1 MFNSLPVIKKDGVNF
16 MSSVVLAKLCVPAL
30 TKTGKENKHQHG
42 DFMVKAI
49 NVLGSAFRN
58 FSERETYGNNNTRDI
73 LLLPEREACLMAMS
87 YSYELQAYV
96 FDEWQRIKNEVKQPA
111 LPTTY
116 LEALEKLL
124 ETEKEKIAISHERD
138 HAIKTKA
145 EISDKK
151 TATAMAT
158 ASVLSRKVKT
168 LESKLQ
174 DVGAYQSLIAAQLPQ
189 RIETELNDNAQTW
202 RVLIKI
208 SKDMNLPP
216 KKVID
221 ERYGAVNTY
230 HVDVINKFI
239 EDYL

>member
-1 MFNSLPVIKKDGVNF
+1 MNSIVSSSSNQAQT
-16 MSSVVLAKLCVPAL
+16 MSSREIASL
-30 TKTGKENKHQHG
+30 TGKNHYDVMG
-42 DFMVKAI
+42 DIRDIMDKSEKGNFLFEVKSVSYSIEGQARTYPEY
-49 NVLGSAFRN
+49 LLPR
-58 FSERETYGNNNTRDI
+58 RETEI
-73 LLLPEREACLMAMS
+73 LITGYDVIRRAKVIDRWM
-87 YSYELQAYV
+87 EL
-96 FDEWQRIKNEVKQPA
+96 EVKLQQPA
-111 LPTTY
+111 LPATY

-174 DVGAYQSLIAAQLPQ
+174 DVGNYQSLIAAQLPQ
-189 RIETELNDNAQTW
+189 RVETEINDNAQTW
-202 RVLIKI
+202 RVLVKM

-221 ERYGAVNTY
+221 ARYGEVNTY
-230 HVDVINKFI
+230 HVEVINKFI
-239 EDYL
+239 EEYL